1 MMNSIVF
8 ENWMDYVSDGQAEEL
23 EEVLEDIKKKVVSFA
38 LATGICK
45 CGDVVTFFE
54 IELEDGQELCLPA
67 YEIDEDT
74 DGMEARSIVEANYE
88 IYIVLLWKLCGI
100 KPFKEFNK
108 CVSFDYYLNEITEL
122 IDKSFGKVPDTGDCE
137 TCSMCCHAS
146 IDWLVA

>member
-1 MMNSIVF
+1 MMKSTVF

-67 YEIDEDT
+67 YEIAENGRWPYSSIRLHT
-74 DGMEARSIVEANYE
+74 SPFSLMASSTWGSATKRLGEHLMESWNTIMAPGSIY
-88 IYIVLLWKLCGI
+88 GI
-100 KPFKEFNK
+100 T
-108 CVSFDYYLNEITEL
+108 LRAQ
-122 IDKSFGKVPDTGDCE
+122 
-137 TCSMCCHAS
+137 AS
-146 IDWLVA
+146 PLMLRL